1 MRSIMCAGRLSPCV
15 RAALDLTVMEID
27 LDVTGIFFI
36 VLTFEYAHFGIRWY
50 VVCCGT
56 WPQSVSQVRGE
67 RGIRQGRSAPGFVF
81 VGWGLGSRLFFLST
95 QSTGLTVPPR
105 VIAQCGPR
113 I

>member
-56 WPQSVSQVRGE
+56 WPQSDVSQLATAYAA
-67 RGIRQGRSAPGFVF
+67 S
-81 VGWGLGSRLFFLST
+81 GLWLWLWLYAR
-95 QSTGLTVPPR
+95 P
-105 VIAQCGPR
+105 
-113 I
+113 

>member
-1 MRSIMCAGRLSPCV
+1 MCAGRLSPCV
-15 RAALDLTVMEID
+15 RAALDLTVMLID

-56 WPQSVSQVRGE
+56 WPQSVSQGRGE
-67 RGIRQGRSAPGFVF
+67 RGIWQGRSAPGFVF
-81 VGWGLGSRLFFLST
+81 VGWGRGSRLFFLST

-105 VIAQCGPR
+105 VIKAWNNH
-113 I
+113 